1 VKAFYFFNSDILLH
15 FNNKILLH
23 FNNKIFNLIFITKFN
38 CCSAHNRRIRGPQC
52 KMMFAIGLFAGLCFA
67 GQSSSQRLMGL
78 EENAHEVQKYG
89 LCSPEEFA
97 RYEARNAVANAELID
112 SSLRKD

>member
-1 VKAFYFFNSDILLH
+1 
-15 FNNKILLH
+15 
-23 FNNKIFNLIFITKFN
+23 
-38 CCSAHNRRIRGPQC
+38 
-52 KMMFAIGLFAGLCFA
+52 
-67 GQSSSQRLMGL
+67 MGL